1 MIANLAKF
9 THGGWIT
16 LLIGVL
22 LISVFYIWYA
32 GKRLKSRYKKF
43 VPLKKHLPLLKQL
56 SEDTTVPRH
65 STHLVYFTLS
75 AKPSSIE
82 ERSLKSIF
90 LHQPKRADTYWFVH
104 VDVDDAPYTLRYHTD
119 IVSPDNVIYVR
130 FQLGFRVVPRINLL
144 FRQVVENL
152 VQTGQVKIEDGY
164 RLSDKHSFTGD
175 FRFVLI
181 KSILSVENNL
191 SFRDNFIM
199 RAFFLLDYLSQSEES
214 TFGLDDSSVLV
225 EKHPLV
231 MGPVARYELEEEK

>member
-119 IVSPDNVIYVR
+119 TVSPDNVIYVR